1 MPLIR
6 KSSKVKSGF
15 LGNGGQVAIEYVLLL
30 VIAVGLL
37 IALTSQ
43 IMKPFGAFMDNY
55 MGAYLQCILET
66 GELPSLGN
74 SKDTALKDEGCNANF
89 EAASLA
95 DGRPPKA
102 GSGSGDGSSDS
113 EGKGSGSSSGTY
125 AGSSSRGGSRLTSSA
140 NSGSAGIDGPS
151 SGGDGKRTTVAE
163 EGTGGSSSS
172 YLNFS
177 RGETTTIIR
186 RRAKQVTLG
195 SDRLSAADLEALKK
209 KKEKEKQDKP
219 IVVGE
224 SSQRGPKKIPVK
236 SPPPREVAS
245 EDVEFAIG
253 NLVRIIF
260 IAGIIIALVLLLGG
274 QALQMSKDFE
284 K

>member
-15 LGNGGQVAIEYVLLL
+15 LGNKGQAAIEYILLL
-30 VIAVGLL
+30 VIVVGLL

-74 SKDTALKDEGCNANF
+74 DEDTALKDEGCNARF
-89 EAASLA
+89 EGATLA

-102 GSGSGDGSSDS
+102 GSGSGGSSSDS
-113 EGKGSGSSSGTY
+113 EGKGGGGSSSY
-125 AGSSSRGGSRLTSSA
+125 AGSASRGGSRLTSSSG
-140 NSGSAGIDGPS
+140 SGSAGVDGA
-151 SGGDGKRTTVAE
+151 GAGLDGKKTVVAE
-163 EGTGGSSSS
+163 SGSGGSSNG
-172 YLNFS
+172 YLNLS

-195 SDRLSAADLEALKK
+195 NDRLSAADLDALKK
-209 KKEKEKQDKP
+209 KQEKEKNDKP
-219 IVVGE
+219 VVVGE
-224 SSQRGPKKIPVK
+224 SNQRGPKKIPVK
-236 SPPPREVAS
+236 TPPPREIAS
-245 EDVEFAIG
+245 EDVEFTIG
-253 NLVRIIF
+253 NFIRIIF

-274 QALQMSKDFE
+274 QAMQMSKDFE

>member
-15 LGNGGQVAIEYVLLL
+15 LGNKGQAAIEYILLL

-74 SKDTALKDEGCNANF
+74 DDDTALKDEGCNAKF
-89 EAASLA
+89 DAATLA
-95 DGRPPKA
+95 GGRPPSA
-102 GSGSGDGSSDS
+102 GTSTSSGSS
-113 EGKGSGSSSGTY
+113 EPEGRGSSSGSSY
-125 AGSSSRGGSRLTSSA
+125 AGSASRGGSRLTSGSGG
-140 NSGSAGIDGPS
+140 GSAGVDGAGAGS
-151 SGGDGKRTTVAE
+151 DGKKTVVGE
-163 EGTGGSSSS
+163 EGSGGSSNG
-172 YLNFS
+172 YLNLS

-186 RRAKQVTLG
+186 RRAKQMTLG
-195 SDRLSAADLEALKK
+195 SDRLSAADLDALKK
-209 KKEKEKQDKP
+209 KQEKEKNDKP
-219 IVVGE
+219 VIVGE
-224 SSQRGPKKIPVK
+224 SNQRGPKKIPVK
-236 SPPPREVAS
+236 TPPPREIAS
-245 EDVEFAIG
+245 EDVDFTIG
-253 NLVRIIF
+253 NFIRIIF

-274 QALQMSKDFE
+274 QAMQMSKDFE